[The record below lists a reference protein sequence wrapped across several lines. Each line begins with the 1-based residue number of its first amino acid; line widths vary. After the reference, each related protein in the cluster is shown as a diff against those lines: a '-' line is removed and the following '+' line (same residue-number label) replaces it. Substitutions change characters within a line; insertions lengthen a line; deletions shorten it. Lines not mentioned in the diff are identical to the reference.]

1 MGEFGLNKLLF
12 HLLLKNETL
21 TKYKKTSMISSSLF
35 KWIRSVMTYNDII
48 YFYDKTASYLCLLI
62 VLIFTLAPI
71 KTTEKYKS
79 SSIYPAL
86 IGFGISLHGI
96 VYKG

>member
-1 MGEFGLNKLLF
+1 M
-12 HLLLKNETL
+12 
-21 TKYKKTSMISSSLF
+21 
-35 KWIRSVMTYNDII
+35 YNDTM
-48 YFYDKTASYLCLLI
+48 YFYVKTASYLCLLI

-86 IGFGISLHGI
+86 IGFGIRLYRI
-96 VYKG
+96 IYKG